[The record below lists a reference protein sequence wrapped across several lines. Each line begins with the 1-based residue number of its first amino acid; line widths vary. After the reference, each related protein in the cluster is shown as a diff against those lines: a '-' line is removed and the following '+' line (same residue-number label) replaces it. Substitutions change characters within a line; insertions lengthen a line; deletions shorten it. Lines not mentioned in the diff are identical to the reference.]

1 MSRKCAT
8 VISTW
13 TKVLLKAQN
22 SISCSK
28 YILPSVLKCGKLPTF
43 SSFPKSSCAKH
54 TSKCAKLPTEFCA
67 KLLPNLQV
75 WTCAKLPVA
84 PCAKHRI
91 FCAEL
96 PSQHLCV
103 LIIPNARNIFVR
115 TFHLPLNLIV
125 ANRPALYAKSSI
137 QKILAWFLWIRE
149 SQSFGKL
156 WWNFPRKL
164 LC

>member
-1 MSRKCAT
+1 MSLDDWDT
-8 VISTW
+8 TLQQHTHFELVSFIYP
-13 TKVLLKAQN
+13 LIYIN
-22 SISCSK
+22 K
-28 YILPSVLKCGKLPTF
+28 YILPSVLK
-43 SSFPKSSCAKH
+43 
-54 TSKCAKLPTEFCA
+54 CA